1 MSEVAGPTPAASES
15 STPDGV
21 VTLDA
26 DGRIATDLVCD
37 QCGYNLRTLH
47 CTAAC
52 PECGCAVGESLR
64 PDDLVFAPR
73 KYLRRMAAGADC
85 LMLVAGLLL
94 AMLLVYLA
102 AVVISACSHT
112 LVSEDAAG
120 IVVALCG
127 VPVAVLAP
135 LGVILMTARD
145 PRRRSQTR
153 DLPSRRVLRY
163 ATATAGVFLVLAF
176 WSPPFGVI
184 GFFLT
189 SSVVPAIHW
198 AYLHALLRRAPAPAL
213 ARRAQALLAFHVIGG
228 LVLLLGAAMFVSM
241 GEVMA
246 VALTVSIFVALVI
259 YVSRGL
265 GLLRQTSHELKRL
278 ADERSDAPSQSDRP

>member
-47 CTAAC
+47 HTAAC

-73 KYLRRMAAGADC
+73 EYLRRMAAGASW
-85 LMLVAGLLL
+85 LTVVAGTLL
-94 AMLLVYLA
+94 AMLWVVACAFALVP
-102 AVVISACSHT
+102 T
-112 LVSEDAAG
+112 MDAAG
-120 IVVALCG
+120 AILVLCSFVVVVLTPFG
-127 VPVAVLAP
+127 VVL
-135 LGVILMTARD
+135 ITARD
-145 PRRRSQTR
+145 PRKRSRIR

-163 ATATAGVFLVLAF
+163 ATAAAGVFLVLAF

-198 AYLHALLRRAPAPAL
+198 AYLQALLLRAPAPTL
-213 ARRAQALLAFHVIGG
+213 ARRAQALLALHIISAV
-228 LVLLLGAAMFVSM
+228 VLILGVGMMVSM
-241 GEVMA
+241 GRVMA
-246 VALTVSIFVALVI
+246 TVVGVCVFAALTI
-259 YVSRGL
+259 YLGRGIS
-265 GLLRQTSHELKRL
+265 LLRQTSRELERL
-278 ADERSDAPSQSDRP
+278 ADERPDASSQAGRP